1 MRAAVFYGSSM
12 PLRIEDRGEP
22 EVDRD
27 EVLVRVAACGLCH
40 TDLHYLDH
48 GVPTGKQPPLI
59 LGHEASG
66 IVAMTGRDVQGVKE
80 GDRVLLPAILTC
92 GRCAA
97 CRSGREN
104 ICQRMA
110 MFGNDVDGAFAEYV
124 KAPAKDVF
132 ILPDEIP
139 LVEGCIIADA
149 VTTPYHAVKNRAE
162 VRPGD
167 SVVVFGCGGV
177 GLNVVQFAR
186 LAGAAAVVAV
196 DIADEKLEWARKLGA
211 SATVNAREVSGGCA
225 RAVRK
230 LTGGGADIAIEA
242 IGNPSTIQ
250 DAFGALRPGG
260 RLVVIGYS
268 DQEVALNAGRIMYRE
283 MEIRGSLGCRP
294 VDYPRVIE
302 LARTGR
308 IEVSALVTARYPLEA
323 ISTGFDG
330 LRKGKG
336 IRSVVV
342 MRD

>member
-1 MRAAVFYGSSM
+1 MQAAVFYEPYT
-12 PLRIEDRGEP
+12 PLKIKDVPVPEP
-22 EVDRD
+22 AAD
-27 EVLVRVAACGLCH
+27 EILVKVAACGLCH
-40 TDLHYLDH
+40 TDLHYIDH
-48 GVPTGKQPPLI
+48 GVPTAKQPPLI
-59 LGHEASG
+59 LGHEAAG
-66 IVAMTGRDVQGVKE
+66 IVAQIGSKVQHLKE

-92 GRCAA
+92 GHCPA
-97 CRSGREN
+97 CRAGREN
-104 ICQRMA
+104 ICQRMM
-110 MFGNDVDGAFAEYV
+110 MFGNDIDGAFAEYV

-139 LVEGCIIADA
+139 LIEGCIIADA

-167 SVVVFGCGGV
+167 YVVVYGCGGV
-177 GLNVVQFAR
+177 GLNVVQFAH
-186 LAGAAAVVAV
+186 LAGGQVIAV

-211 SATVNAREVSGGCA
+211 SATINAKQTPEVG

-242 IGNPSTIQ
+242 IGNPATMQAAFST
-250 DAFGALRPGG
+250 LRPGG

-268 DQEVALNAGRIMYRE
+268 DHEVALNAGRIMYRE

-302 LARTGR
+302 LVRSGR
-308 IEVSALVTARYPLEA
+308 IQVSPLVTARFPLTE
-323 ISTGFDG
+323 INSG
-330 LRKGKG
+330 LDTLRRGAG

-342 MRD
+342 MEG